1 MKRKIL
7 LLFLFLLVRVS
18 YAQQPI
24 TIQLTEK
31 DKLPDNEF
39 YDILEANNGII
50 WLAADKGLFKYN
62 GKDFINF
69 SNPDKRGLS
78 VFGLC
83 QDDKNRIWCNN
94 ISGQF
99 FFVSNNKLELFID
112 LKDDLKGQLPEFLVN
127 KNFLYVFFE
136 KGVYKINIQTKQ
148 KTLLQDTLKDGFNY
162 GFPVKQNETIY
173 FGLLNSIKKIENGKI
188 TNEFSCSKNKILPKN
203 NSFLAFNDSL
213 FFSSLFDEKQ
223 HFYIKTK
230 NAASFQEIE
239 VPSVLFKKPIIRTV
253 FIDDKFWFCTND
265 GLYVA
270 SLKNNRFTVENHYLR
285 DEACSKIIKD
295 NNNNYWITSIN
306 NGVFVMP
313 NIAIQKLET
322 DKSHGLIKNLKRVE
336 NYVFFSTI
344 KGTLGILNTN
354 DNSIETFQLPLKEEI
369 SALVY
374 EPTKKCLFISQKNNS
389 FVWNLA
395 NATIQNCTSLTASKS
410 MHYDSSGL
418 LLNASFDRANTVFN
432 PFTNYP
438 ISNIINTRKP
448 SLLNKPITYSTN
460 NLRMKR
466 AYTCFIDAK
475 TKNKYVGFVDNLMC
489 FDTNN
494 KESIITFKDKP
505 IFAIDI
511 VQTNDQ
517 TLWVSTFENGI
528 IGIKNNKAFINLNDK
543 KGLLSNQTGKLK
555 SSGNELW
562 ISSDKGI
569 QKYDSNSK
577 QFQNISVIDGFDNYE
592 ITDLEIVGNKL
603 YISSNKGIFIV
614 DTEYCFKQLNKPT
627 IYFTDFTVQ
636 DKSVKLSSNYTL
648 DYDKNAVKISFN
660 ANGFKSSQNI
670 NYIYRLKGFDDKW
683 TTLESGIDFVR
694 FSSLPSGSFVFEVKA
709 RYLNGITSKP
719 ILLNIT
725 INKPFWQTWW
735 FYALVSLFVLTVF
748 WLYFKRRFARLENE
762 KTILLE
768 KAQVDKELIFYQLE
782 NLRSQMNPHFIFNA
796 LNSIQE
802 YIVTNEKANAS
813 VYLVKFSKLIRL
825 YLEHSRESEVPLEE
839 EIKALQFYLELEKDR
854 FEDTLNFTINKEE
867 GINLKTTKVPSLFI
881 QPYVENA
888 IKHGLL
894 HKKENRNVSISFTL
908 NADKTELICVIED
921 NGVGRKASE
930 QINKNR
936 REHHKSFATSANQ
949 KRVELINKTRT
960 KKISVYTEDLY
971 DTNQNPI
978 GTKVIINIP
987 F

>member
-1 MKRKIL
+1 MKRKL
-7 LLFLFLLVRVS
+7 FLLFLFLFVRVS
-18 YAQQPI
+18 YSQQPI

-39 YDILEANNGII
+39 YDILEAKDGTI

-62 GKDFINF
+62 GKDYINY

-112 LKDDLKGQLPEFLVN
+112 LKDDLNGQLPEFLIQ

-148 KTLLQDTLKDGFNY
+148 KTLLQDNFKDSFYY
-162 GFPVKQNETIY
+162 GFPVKQGETVY
-173 FGLLNSIKKIENGKI
+173 FGLLNSIKKIENDKI
-188 TNEFSCSKNKILPKN
+188 SNEFTCSKNRVLPKN
-203 NSFLAFNDSL
+203 NTFSVYNDCL
-213 FFSSLFDEKQ
+213 FFSSLFDDQ
-223 HFYIKTK
+223 HHFYLKTK
-230 NAASFQEIE
+230 KSESFKEIN
-239 VPSVLFKKPIIRTV
+239 VPSELLKKPIIRTL
-253 FIDDKFWFCTND
+253 FIDDKFWFCTNE
-265 GLYVA
+265 GLYIA
-270 SLKNNRFTVENHYLR
+270 SLKGNIFTIENHYLKE
-285 DEACSKIIKD
+285 EACSKVIKD
-295 NNNNYWITSIN
+295 SNNNYWITTTN
-306 NGVFVMP
+306 NGIFVMP

-322 DKSHGLIKNLKRVE
+322 DKSQGLIKNLKRVD

-344 KGTLGILNTN
+344 KGYLGVLNTI
-354 DNSIETFQLPLKEEI
+354 DNSVKTFKLPVSEEI

-374 EPTKKCLFISQKNNS
+374 EPLKKCLFVSQKNNS
-389 FVWNLA
+389 FVWNLS
-395 NATIQNCTSLTASKS
+395 NATIQKCNSFTASKD
-410 MHYDSSGL
+410 MFYDESGIL
-418 LLNASFDRANTVFN
+418 LIASFDRANSVLN
-432 PFTNYP
+432 PFQKYSS
-438 ISNIINTRKP
+438 SNTININTP
-448 SLLNKPITYSTN
+448 SFLSNQINYESKK
-460 NLRMKR
+460 LRMKR
-466 AYTCFIDAK
+466 AYTCFIDKK
-475 TKNKYVGFVDNLMC
+475 TKNKYVGFVDNFIC
-489 FDTNN
+489 FDRND
-494 KESIITFKDKP
+494 KESIISFRNKP

-511 VQTNDQ
+511 VQTDDQ
-517 TLWVSTFENGI
+517 TIWVSTFEDGI
-528 IGIKNNKAFINLNDK
+528 IGIKNNKAFVNLNDK
-543 KGLLSNQTGKLK
+543 NGLLSNQTGKLK

-569 QKYDSNSK
+569 QKYDINTK
-577 QFQNISVIDGFDNYE
+577 QFKNISVIDGFDNYE
-592 ITDLEIVGNKL
+592 ITDLEKVGHKL

-614 DTEYCFKQLNKPT
+614 DTESCFKQLNKP
-627 IYFTDFTVQ
+627 IIFFTDFTVQ
-636 DKSVKLSSNYTL
+636 DKSLNLGSNYTL
-648 DYDKNAVKISFN
+648 DYDKNAIKISFN
-660 ANGFKSSQNI
+660 ANGFKSSENI
-670 NYIYRLKGFDDKW
+670 NYIYRLKRFDDKW

-694 FSSLPSGSFVFEVKA
+694 FSSLPSGDYVFEVKA
-709 RYLNGITSKP
+709 RYLNGLTSEP
-719 ILLNIT
+719 ILMNII

-735 FYALVSLFVLTVF
+735 FYVLVSLFVLTVF
-748 WLYFKRRFARLENE
+748 WLYFKRRFARLESE
-762 KTILLE
+762 KTMLLE

-867 GINLKTTKVPSLFI
+867 SINLKTTKVPSLFI

-894 HKKENRNVSISFTL
+894 HKKENRNVSISFTQ
-908 NADKTELICVIED
+908 NTDKTELICVIED
-921 NGVGRKASE
+921 NGVGRQASE

-960 KKISVYTEDLY
+960 KKISVHIEDLY
-971 DTNQNPI
+971 DANQNPS